1 MGLLL
6 FKEQQTFFNNINK
19 MQYLKL
25 ELIKKHLNMDE
36 SFHDDDSYLE
46 ALGDV
51 VEEITEKHIDVSLK
65 KLTADNNGK
74 IPTPLK
80 QAMLLLLATYYSNR
94 ENIAFASSSE
104 IPLSYSYL
112 LSLYQNYGGNE
123 K

>member
-1 MGLLL
+1 
-6 FKEQQTFFNNINK
+6 
-19 MQYLKL
+19 
-25 ELIKKHLNMDE
+25 MDE

-65 KLTADNNGK
+65 TLTADNNGK

-80 QAMLLLLATYYSNR
+80 QAMLLLLGTYYNNR
-94 ENIAFASSSE
+94 ENVAFASSSE

-112 LSLYQNYGGNE
+112 LSLYQNYGENE

>member
-1 MGLLL
+1 
-6 FKEQQTFFNNINK
+6 
-19 MQYLKL
+19 
-25 ELIKKHLNMDE
+25 MDE

-51 VEEITEKHIDVSLK
+51 VEKVTEKHIDFSLNK
-65 KLTADNNGK
+65 ITADNNGE

-80 QAMLLLLATYYSNR
+80 QAMLLLLGTYYSNR
-94 ENIAFASSSE
+94 ENVAFASSAE

>member
-1 MGLLL
+1 
-6 FKEQQTFFNNINK
+6 
-19 MQYLKL
+19 
-25 ELIKKHLNMDE
+25 MDE

-51 VEEITEKHIDVSLK
+51 VEEVTEKHIDVSLK

-80 QAMLLLLATYYSNR
+80 QAMLLLIGNFYANR
-94 ENIAFASSSE
+94 ESVAFASSAE

-112 LSLYQNYGGNE
+112 LSLYQNYGGND

>member
-6 FKEQQTFFNNINK
+6 FKEQQTFFNNIKK

-65 KLTADNNGK
+65 KLTAENNGK

-112 LSLYQNYGGNE
+112 LSLYQNYGGND

>member
-1 MGLLL
+1 
-6 FKEQQTFFNNINK
+6 
-19 MQYLKL
+19 
-25 ELIKKHLNMDE
+25 MDE

-51 VEEITEKHIDVSLK
+51 VEEVTEKHIDVSLK

-80 QAMLLLLATYYSNR
+80 QAMLLLLGTYYSNR
-94 ENIAFASSSE
+94 ENISFSSSSSE

-112 LSLYQNYGGNE
+112 LSLYQNYGGNN

>member
-1 MGLLL
+1 
-6 FKEQQTFFNNINK
+6 
-19 MQYLKL
+19 MQYLNL
-25 ELIKKHLNMDE
+25 DLIKKHLNMDE

-51 VEEITEKHIDVSLK
+51 VEEVTEKHIDVSLK
-65 KLTADNNGK
+65 KLTAENNGK

-112 LSLYQNYGGNE
+112 LSLYQNYGGND

>member
-1 MGLLL
+1 M
-6 FKEQQTFFNNINK
+6 E
-19 MQYLKL
+19 YLNL
-25 ELIKKHLNMDE
+25 DLIKKHLNID
-36 SFHDDDSYLE
+36 SDFHVDDSYIE

-51 VEEITEKHIDVSLK
+51 VEEVTEKHIDVSLK

-74 IPTPLK
+74 IPAPLK
-80 QAMLLLLATYYSNR
+80 QAMLLLLGTYYSNR

-112 LSLYQNYGGNE
+112 LSLYQNYDGGN

>member
-1 MGLLL
+1 
-6 FKEQQTFFNNINK
+6 
-19 MQYLKL
+19 
-25 ELIKKHLNMDE
+25 MDE

-46 ALGDV
+46 ALGDI
-51 VEEITEKHIDVSLK
+51 VEEVSEKHIDVSLN

-80 QAMLLLLATYYSNR
+80 QAMLLLLGTYYNNR
-94 ENIAFASSSE
+94 ENIAFASSAE

-112 LSLYQNYGGNE
+112 LSLYQNYGGNN

>member
-1 MGLLL
+1 
-6 FKEQQTFFNNINK
+6 
-19 MQYLKL
+19 
-25 ELIKKHLNMDE
+25 MDE

-65 KLTADNNGK
+65 KLAADNNDK
-74 IPTPLK
+74 LPAPLI
-80 QAMLLLLATYYSNR
+80 QSMLLLLGTYYSNR

-104 IPLSYSYL
+104 IPLSFNYL

-123 K
+123 KCGVDS

>member
-1 MGLLL
+1 
-6 FKEQQTFFNNINK
+6 
-19 MQYLKL
+19 MQYLNL
-25 ELIKKHLNMDE
+25 DLIKKHLNIDNG
-36 SFHDDDSYLE
+36 FHDDDSYIE

-51 VEEITEKHIDVSLK
+51 VEEITEKHIDVSFK

-80 QAMLLLLATYYSNR
+80 QAMLLLLGTYYNNR
-94 ENIAFASSSE
+94 ENVAFASSSE

-112 LSLYQNYGGNE
+112 LSLYQNYDGGN

>member
-1 MGLLL
+1 M
-6 FKEQQTFFNNINK
+6 E
-19 MQYLKL
+19 YLNL
-25 ELIKKHLNMDE
+25 DLIKKHLNID
-36 SFHDDDSYLE
+36 SDFHDDDSYIE

-65 KLTADNNGK
+65 KLTVENKGK

-80 QAMLLLLATYYSNR
+80 QAMLLLLGTYYSNR
-94 ENIAFASSSE
+94 ENVAFASSAE

-112 LSLYQNYGGNE
+112 LSLYQNYGGND

>member
-1 MGLLL
+1 
-6 FKEQQTFFNNINK
+6 

-51 VEEITEKHIDVSLK
+51 VEEVTEKHIDVSLK

-74 IPTPLK
+74 IPTPLI
-80 QAMLLLLATYYSNR
+80 QAMLLLCGSYYSNR
-94 ENIAFASSSE
+94 ENVAFASSAE

-112 LSLYQNYGGNE
+112 LSLYQNYGGND

>member
-1 MGLLL
+1 
-6 FKEQQTFFNNINK
+6 

-25 ELIKKHLNMDE
+25 DLIKKHLNID
-36 SFHDDDSYLE
+36 SDFHDDDSYLE

-51 VEEITEKHIDVSLK
+51 VEKVTEKHIDISLK

-74 IPTPLK
+74 IPAPLIHS
-80 QAMLLLLATYYSNR
+80 MLLLIGTYYSNR
-94 ENIAFASSSE
+94 ENIAFASSAE

-112 LSLYQNYGGNE
+112 LSLYQNYGGND